1 MVAPLDYYGFMLSLK
16 SVFVYPLN
24 RVAPRSAMAAGSSIS
39 GSSRQRVATLL
50 ALFALSGAFAQAPAV
65 GPGPSGLPAS
75 TPAET
80 AGGPISSSLD
90 GELFYQLIVGELN
103 VLDGEPGVGFARILD
118 AAQKT
123 RDPRLFERAIRVAI
137 QSRSGEPALQAA
149 RAWKQALPT
158 SRDANRYVLQLLI
171 GLNRIGETLEPL
183 KNEVASTGVSERA
196 AFLAV
201 IPGYYARA
209 TDKKLAASIVE
220 QALAIYLESSQ
231 FGAAA
236 WTSIGRVR
244 LEAGDSAGALEAARR
259 AQALSPEADGPAVL
273 ALQLMDAK
281 APMAEQIV
289 RKYLGGKPKVE
300 VRMDYAR
307 ALLDAQRYV
316 QAGEQIRIVTVEKP
330 DHPQA
335 WLIKG
340 TLELQDKKNDLAE
353 KSFLRHTELMQRVS
367 EGRPA
372 QASQGMAQ
380 AYLSLAQIAEQRRDF
395 AQAEN
400 WLGKIDNADDMIGAQ
415 SRRAAILAKQG
426 KLEEG
431 RKLLRALPEKS
442 PADARQKVMAEVQL
456 LRDNKQYSSAYEV
469 LSVKALTDPTDY
481 ELLYDQATIAEKL
494 GRLDEMER
502 ILRVIMAGKPDYQ
515 HAYNALGYSLAERKV
530 RLPEARQLIL
540 KALELAPNDP
550 FITDSLGWVEF
561 QSGNLAEALRILQ
574 GAYDSKPDAE
584 IAAHLGE
591 VLWVI
596 GKREQALTIWRE
608 GVALNAES
616 ETLVETLKR
625 LRVKP

>member
-1 MVAPLDYYGFMLSLK
+1 MLPFK
-16 SVFVYPLN
+16 CFFVYPLN
-24 RVAPRSAMAAGSSIS
+24 WVAVRTVVAAGSVVLVPGRLRIS
-39 GSSRQRVATLL
+39 AVL
-50 ALFALSGAFAQAPAV
+50 ALSAMSGAFAQAPALS
-65 GPGPSGLPAS
+65 PGPSGLPAS
-75 TPAET
+75 TPVERV
-80 AGGPISSSLD
+80 GGPVSSSLS

-103 VLDGEPGVGFARILD
+103 IIDGQPGVGFAHILD
-118 AAQKT
+118 AAHKT
-123 RDPRLFERAIRVAI
+123 KDAKLFERAVRVAI

-158 SRDANRYVLQLLI
+158 SREANRYVLQLLI

-183 KNEVASTGVSERA
+183 KSEIAGTSANERA
-196 AFLAV
+196 AFMAS

-209 TDKKLAASIVE
+209 SDKKLATSIVE
-220 QALAIYLESSQ
+220 QALAQNLENLQ
-231 FGAAA
+231 FGAVA
-236 WTSIGRVR
+236 WTSVGRVR
-244 LEAGDSAGALEAARR
+244 LEAGDSAGALDAVRR
-259 AQALSPEADGPAVL
+259 AQALSPEADGPALL
-273 ALQLMDAK
+273 ALSLMDSK
-281 APMAEQIV
+281 APLAEQIV
-289 RKYLGGKPKVE
+289 RKYLEGKPKVE

-307 ALLDAQRYV
+307 ALLDAQRYA

-340 TLELQDKKNDLAE
+340 TLELQDKKNDSAE
-353 KSFLRHTELMQRVS
+353 KSFLRHTELMLRAS
-367 EGRPA
+367 EDRPA
-372 QASQGMAQ
+372 EANRGLIQ

-400 WLGKIDNADDMIGAQ
+400 WLGRIDNADDMIGAQ

-456 LRDNKQYSSAYEV
+456 LRDNKQYKSAYDV

-481 ELLYDQATIAEKL
+481 ELLYDQATVAEKL

-515 HAYNALGYSLAERKV
+515 HAYNALGYSLAERKI

-574 GAYDSKPDAE
+574 SAYDSKPDAE

-591 VLWVI
+591 VLWVS
-596 GKREQALTIWRE
+596 GKREQALIIWRE
-608 GVALNAES
+608 GVALDAES

-625 LRVKP
+625 LRVKL

>member
-1 MVAPLDYYGFMLSLK
+1 MLPFK
-16 SVFVYPLN
+16 CFFVYPLN
-24 RVAPRSAMAAGSSIS
+24 WVAVRTVVAAGSVVLVPGRLRIS
-39 GSSRQRVATLL
+39 AVL
-50 ALFALSGAFAQAPAV
+50 ALFAMSGAFAQAPALS
-65 GPGPSGLPAS
+65 PGPSGLPAS
-75 TPAET
+75 TPAERV
-80 AGGPISSSLD
+80 GGPVSSSLS

-103 VLDGEPGVGFARILD
+103 IIDGQPGVGFAHILD
-118 AAQKT
+118 AAHKT
-123 RDPRLFERAIRVAI
+123 KDAKLFERAVRVAI

-158 SRDANRYVLQLLI
+158 SREANRYVLQLLI

-183 KNEVASTGVSERA
+183 KSEIAGTSANERA
-196 AFLAV
+196 AFMAS

-209 TDKKLAASIVE
+209 TDKKLATSIVE
-220 QALAIYLESSQ
+220 QALAQNLENLQ
-231 FGAAA
+231 FGAVA
-236 WTSIGRVR
+236 WTSVGRVR
-244 LEAGDSAGALEAARR
+244 LEAGDSAGALDAVRR
-259 AQALSPEADGPAVL
+259 AQALSPEADGPALL
-273 ALQLMDAK
+273 ALSLMDSK
-281 APMAEQIV
+281 APLAEQIV
-289 RKYLGGKPKVE
+289 RKYLEGKPKVE

-307 ALLDAQRYV
+307 ALLDAQRYA

-340 TLELQDKKNDLAE
+340 TLELQDKKNDSAE
-353 KSFLRHTELMQRVS
+353 KSFLRHTELMLRAS
-367 EGRPA
+367 EDRPA
-372 QASQGMAQ
+372 EANRGLIQ

-400 WLGKIDNADDMIGAQ
+400 WLGRIDNADDMIGAQ

-456 LRDNKQYSSAYEV
+456 LRDNKQYKSAYDV

-481 ELLYDQATIAEKL
+481 ELLYDQATVAEKL

-515 HAYNALGYSLAERKV
+515 HAYNALGYSLAERKI

-550 FITDSLGWVEF
+550 FITDSLGGVEF

-574 GAYDSKPDAE
+574 SAYDSKPDAE

-591 VLWVI
+591 VLWVS
-596 GKREQALTIWRE
+596 GKRDQALIIWRE

-625 LRVKP
+625 LRVKL

>member
-1 MVAPLDYYGFMLSLK
+1 MLPFK
-16 SVFVYPLN
+16 CFFVYPLN
-24 RVAPRSAMAAGSSIS
+24 WVAVRTVVAAGSVVLVPGRLRIS
-39 GSSRQRVATLL
+39 AVL
-50 ALFALSGAFAQAPAV
+50 ALSAMSGAFAQAPALS
-65 GPGPSGLPAS
+65 PGPSGLPAS
-75 TPAET
+75 TPVERV
-80 AGGPISSSLD
+80 GGPVSSSLS

-103 VLDGEPGVGFARILD
+103 IIDGQPGVGFAHILD
-118 AAQKT
+118 AAHKT
-123 RDPRLFERAIRVAI
+123 KDAKLFERAVRVAI

-158 SRDANRYVLQLLI
+158 SREANRYVLQLLI

-183 KNEVASTGVSERA
+183 KSEIAGTSANERA
-196 AFLAV
+196 AFMAS

-209 TDKKLAASIVE
+209 TDKKLATSIVE
-220 QALAIYLESSQ
+220 QALAQNLENLQ
-231 FGAAA
+231 FGAVA
-236 WTSIGRVR
+236 WTSVGRVR
-244 LEAGDSAGALEAARR
+244 LEAGDSAGALDAVRR
-259 AQALSPEADGPAVL
+259 AQALSPEADGPALL
-273 ALQLMDAK
+273 ALSLMDSK
-281 APMAEQIV
+281 APLAEQIV
-289 RKYLGGKPKVE
+289 RKYLEGKPKVE

-307 ALLDAQRYV
+307 ALLDAQRYA

-340 TLELQDKKNDLAE
+340 TLELQDKKNDSAE
-353 KSFLRHTELMQRVS
+353 KSFLRHTELMLRAS
-367 EGRPA
+367 EDRPA
-372 QASQGMAQ
+372 EANRGLIQ

-400 WLGKIDNADDMIGAQ
+400 WLGRIDNADDMIGAQ

-456 LRDNKQYSSAYEV
+456 LRDNKQYKSAYDV

-481 ELLYDQATIAEKL
+481 ELLYDQATVAEKL

-515 HAYNALGYSLAERKV
+515 HAYNALGYSLAERKI

-574 GAYDSKPDAE
+574 SAYDSKPDAE

-591 VLWVI
+591 VLWVS
-596 GKREQALTIWRE
+596 GKREQALIIWRE
-608 GVALNAES
+608 GVALDAES

-625 LRVKP
+625 LRVKL

>member
-1 MVAPLDYYGFMLSLK
+1 MLPFK
-16 SVFVYPLN
+16 CFFVYPLN
-24 RVAPRSAMAAGSSIS
+24 WVAVRTVVAAGSVVLVPGRLRIS
-39 GSSRQRVATLL
+39 AVL
-50 ALFALSGAFAQAPAV
+50 ALFAMSGAFAQAPALS
-65 GPGPSGLPAS
+65 PGPSGLPAS
-75 TPAET
+75 TPVERV
-80 AGGPISSSLD
+80 GGPVSSSLS

-103 VLDGEPGVGFARILD
+103 IIDGQPGVGFAHILD
-118 AAQKT
+118 AAHKT
-123 RDPRLFERAIRVAI
+123 KDAKLFERAVRVAI

-158 SRDANRYVLQLLI
+158 SREANRYVLQLLI

-183 KNEVASTGVSERA
+183 KSEIAGTSANERA
-196 AFLAV
+196 AFMAS

-209 TDKKLAASIVE
+209 SDKKLATSIVE
-220 QALAIYLESSQ
+220 QALAQNLENLQ
-231 FGAAA
+231 FGAVA
-236 WTSIGRVR
+236 WTSVGRVR
-244 LEAGDSAGALEAARR
+244 LEAGDSAGALDAVRR
-259 AQALSPEADGPAVL
+259 AQALSPEADGPALL
-273 ALQLMDAK
+273 ALSLMDSK
-281 APMAEQIV
+281 APLAEQIV
-289 RKYLGGKPKVE
+289 RKYLEGKPKVE

-307 ALLDAQRYV
+307 ALLDAQRYA

-340 TLELQDKKNDLAE
+340 TLELQDKKHDSAE
-353 KSFLRHTELMQRVS
+353 KSFLRHTELMLRAS
-367 EGRPA
+367 EDRPA
-372 QASQGMAQ
+372 EANRGLIQ

-400 WLGKIDNADDMIGAQ
+400 WLGRIDNADDMIGAQ

-456 LRDNKQYSSAYEV
+456 LRDNKQYKSAYDV

-481 ELLYDQATIAEKL
+481 ELLYDQATVAEKL

-515 HAYNALGYSLAERKV
+515 HAYNALGYSLAERKI

-574 GAYDSKPDAE
+574 SAYDSKPDAE

-591 VLWVI
+591 VLWVS
-596 GKREQALTIWRE
+596 GKREQALIIWRE
-608 GVALNAES
+608 GVALDAES

-625 LRVKP
+625 LRVKL

>member
-1 MVAPLDYYGFMLSLK
+1 MLPFK
-16 SVFVYPLN
+16 CFFVYPLN
-24 RVAPRSAMAAGSSIS
+24 WVAVRTVVAAGSVVLVPGRLRIS
-39 GSSRQRVATLL
+39 AVL
-50 ALFALSGAFAQAPAV
+50 ALFAMSGAFAQAPALS
-65 GPGPSGLPAS
+65 PGPSGLPAS
-75 TPAET
+75 TPAERV
-80 AGGPISSSLD
+80 GGPVSSSLS

-103 VLDGEPGVGFARILD
+103 IIDGQPGVGFAHILD
-118 AAQKT
+118 AAHKT
-123 RDPRLFERAIRVAI
+123 KDAKLFERAVRVAI

-158 SRDANRYVLQLLI
+158 SREANRYVLQLLI

-183 KNEVASTGVSERA
+183 KSEIAGTSANERA
-196 AFLAV
+196 AFMAS

-209 TDKKLAASIVE
+209 TDKKLATSIVE
-220 QALAIYLESSQ
+220 QALAQNLENMQ

-236 WTSIGRVR
+236 WTSVGRVR
-244 LEAGDSAGALEAARR
+244 LEAGDSAGALDAVRR
-259 AQALSPEADGPAVL
+259 AQALSPEADGPALL
-273 ALQLMDAK
+273 ALSLMDSK
-281 APMAEQIV
+281 APLAEQIV
-289 RKYLGGKPKVE
+289 RKYLEGKPKVE

-307 ALLDAQRYV
+307 ALLDAQRYA

-340 TLELQDKKNDLAE
+340 TLELQDKKNDSAE
-353 KSFLRHTELMQRVS
+353 KSFLRHTELMLRAS
-367 EGRPA
+367 EDRPA
-372 QASQGMAQ
+372 EANRGLIQ

-400 WLGKIDNADDMIGAQ
+400 WLGRIDNADDMIGAQ

-456 LRDNKQYSSAYEV
+456 LRDNKQYKSAYDV

-481 ELLYDQATIAEKL
+481 ELLYDQATVAEKL

-515 HAYNALGYSLAERKV
+515 NAYNALGYSLAERKI

-574 GAYDSKPDAE
+574 SAYDSKPDAE

-591 VLWVI
+591 VLWVS
-596 GKREQALTIWRE
+596 GKRDQALIIWRE

-625 LRVKP
+625 LRVKL

>member
-1 MVAPLDYYGFMLSLK
+1 MLPFK
-16 SVFVYPLN
+16 CFFVYPLN
-24 RVAPRSAMAAGSSIS
+24 WVAVRTVVAAGSVVLVPGRLRIS
-39 GSSRQRVATLL
+39 AVL
-50 ALFALSGAFAQAPAV
+50 ALFAMSGAFAQAPALS
-65 GPGPSGLPAS
+65 PGPSGLPAS
-75 TPAET
+75 TPAERV
-80 AGGPISSSLD
+80 GGPVSSNLS

-103 VLDGEPGVGFARILD
+103 IIDGQPGVGFAHILD
-118 AAQKT
+118 AAHKT
-123 RDPRLFERAIRVAI
+123 KDAKLFERAVRVAI

-158 SRDANRYVLQLLI
+158 SREANRYVLQLLI

-183 KNEVASTGVSERA
+183 KSEIAGTSANERA
-196 AFLAV
+196 AFMAS

-209 TDKKLAASIVE
+209 TDKKLATSIVE
-220 QALAIYLESSQ
+220 QALAQNLENLQ
-231 FGAAA
+231 FGAVA
-236 WTSIGRVR
+236 WTSVGRVR
-244 LEAGDSAGALEAARR
+244 LEAGDSAGALDAVRR
-259 AQALSPEADGPAVL
+259 AQALSPEADGPALL
-273 ALQLMDAK
+273 ALSLMDSK
-281 APMAEQIV
+281 APLAEQIV
-289 RKYLGGKPKVE
+289 RKYLEGKPKVE

-307 ALLDAQRYV
+307 ALLDAQRYA

-340 TLELQDKKNDLAE
+340 TLELQDKKNDSAE
-353 KSFLRHTELMQRVS
+353 KSFLRHTELMLRAS
-367 EGRPA
+367 EDRPA
-372 QASQGMAQ
+372 EANRGLIQ

-400 WLGKIDNADDMIGAQ
+400 WLGRIDNADDMIGAQ

-456 LRDNKQYSSAYEV
+456 LRDNKQYKSAYDV

-481 ELLYDQATIAEKL
+481 ELLYDQATVAEKL

-515 HAYNALGYSLAERKV
+515 HAYNALGYSLAERKI

-574 GAYDSKPDAE
+574 SAYDSKPDAE

-591 VLWVI
+591 VLWVS
-596 GKREQALTIWRE
+596 GKREQALIIWRE
-608 GVALNAES
+608 GVALDAES

-625 LRVKP
+625 LRVKL

>member
-1 MVAPLDYYGFMLSLK
+1 MLPFK
-16 SVFVYPLN
+16 CFFVYPLN
-24 RVAPRSAMAAGSSIS
+24 WVAVRTVVAAGSVVLVPGRLRIS
-39 GSSRQRVATLL
+39 AVL
-50 ALFALSGAFAQAPAV
+50 ALFAMSGAFAQAPALS
-65 GPGPSGLPAS
+65 PGPSGLPAS
-75 TPAET
+75 TPAERV
-80 AGGPISSSLD
+80 GGPVSSSLS

-103 VLDGEPGVGFARILD
+103 IIDGQPGVGFAHILD
-118 AAQKT
+118 AAHKT
-123 RDPRLFERAIRVAI
+123 KDAKLFERAVRVAI

-158 SRDANRYVLQLLI
+158 SREANRYVLQLLI

-183 KNEVASTGVSERA
+183 KSEIAGTSANERA
-196 AFLAV
+196 AFMAS

-209 TDKKLAASIVE
+209 SDKKLATSIVE
-220 QALAIYLESSQ
+220 QALAQNLENLQ
-231 FGAAA
+231 FGAVA
-236 WTSIGRVR
+236 WTSVGRVR
-244 LEAGDSAGALEAARR
+244 LEAGDSAGALDAVRR
-259 AQALSPEADGPAVL
+259 AQALSPEADGPALL
-273 ALQLMDAK
+273 ALSLMDSK
-281 APMAEQIV
+281 APLAEQIV
-289 RKYLGGKPKVE
+289 RKYLEGKPKVE

-307 ALLDAQRYV
+307 ALLDAQRYA

-340 TLELQDKKNDLAE
+340 TLELQDKKNDVAE
-353 KSFLRHTELMQRVS
+353 KSFLRHTELMLRAS
-367 EGRPA
+367 EDRPA
-372 QASQGMAQ
+372 EANRGLIQ

-400 WLGKIDNADDMIGAQ
+400 WLGRIDNADDMIGAQ

-456 LRDNKQYSSAYEV
+456 LRDNKQYKSAYDV

-481 ELLYDQATIAEKL
+481 ELLYDQATVAEKL

-515 HAYNALGYSLAERKV
+515 HAYNALGYSLAERKI

-574 GAYDSKPDAE
+574 SAYDSKPDAE

-591 VLWVI
+591 VLWVS
-596 GKREQALTIWRE
+596 GKRDQALIIWRE

-625 LRVKP
+625 LRVKL

>member
-1 MVAPLDYYGFMLSLK
+1 MLPFK
-16 SVFVYPLN
+16 CFFVYPLN
-24 RVAPRSAMAAGSSIS
+24 WVAVRTVVAAGSVVLVPGRLRIS
-39 GSSRQRVATLL
+39 AVL
-50 ALFALSGAFAQAPAV
+50 ALFAMSGAFAQAPALS
-65 GPGPSGLPAS
+65 PGPSGLPAS
-75 TPAET
+75 TPAERV
-80 AGGPISSSLD
+80 GGPVSSSLS

-103 VLDGEPGVGFARILD
+103 IIDGQPGVGFAHILD
-118 AAQKT
+118 AAHKT
-123 RDPRLFERAIRVAI
+123 KDAKLFERAVRVAI

-158 SRDANRYVLQLLI
+158 SREANRYVLQLLI

-183 KNEVASTGVSERA
+183 KSEIAGTSANERA
-196 AFLAV
+196 AFMAS

-209 TDKKLAASIVE
+209 TDKKLATSIVE
-220 QALAIYLESSQ
+220 QALAQNLENLQ
-231 FGAAA
+231 FGAVA
-236 WTSIGRVR
+236 WTSVGRVR
-244 LEAGDSAGALEAARR
+244 LEAGDSAGALDAVRR
-259 AQALSPEADGPAVL
+259 AQALSPEADGPALL
-273 ALQLMDAK
+273 ALSLMDSK
-281 APMAEQIV
+281 APLAEQIV
-289 RKYLGGKPKVE
+289 RKYLEGKPKVE

-307 ALLDAQRYV
+307 ALLDAQRYA

-340 TLELQDKKNDLAE
+340 TLELQDKKNDVAE
-353 KSFLRHTELMQRVS
+353 KSFLRHTELMLRAS
-367 EGRPA
+367 EDRPA
-372 QASQGMAQ
+372 EANRGLIQ

-400 WLGKIDNADDMIGAQ
+400 WLGRIDNADDMIGAQ

-456 LRDNKQYSSAYEV
+456 LRDNKQYKSAYDV

-481 ELLYDQATIAEKL
+481 ELLYDQATVAEKL

-515 HAYNALGYSLAERKV
+515 HAYNALGYSLAERKI

-574 GAYDSKPDAE
+574 SAYDSKPDAE

-591 VLWVI
+591 VLWVS
-596 GKREQALTIWRE
+596 GKREQALIIWRE
-608 GVALNAES
+608 GVALDAES

-625 LRVKP
+625 LRVKL